1 MIGNILLIGMC
12 GTGKTWVMKSL
23 IRERKVLKRQKI
35 CKLYFHSNDDLIV
48 LGKYDGS
55 LFEGS
60 DRLSM
65 SAITDISLLLQVKKE
80 KIVIAEGDRFMN
92 STYINKMN
100 PVIIKIRGDGKK
112 GRELRGSNQTERHLK
127 SVSTRVSN
135 INANFIVENSVDA
148 LKMIN
153 KLIDEGYDKGQ
164 K

>member
-1 MIGNILLIGMC
+1 MIENILLIGMC

-23 IRERKVLKRQKI
+23 IRERKVLKKQKI

-65 SAITDISLLLQVKKE
+65 SAITDISLLLQ
-80 KIVIAEGDRFMN
+80 
-92 STYINKMN
+92 
-100 PVIIKIRGDGKK
+100 
-112 GRELRGSNQTERHLK
+112 
-127 SVSTRVSN
+127 SVCTRVSN

-148 LKMIN
+148 LKLIN
-153 KLIDEGYDKGQ
+153 KLIDEGYDEGQ